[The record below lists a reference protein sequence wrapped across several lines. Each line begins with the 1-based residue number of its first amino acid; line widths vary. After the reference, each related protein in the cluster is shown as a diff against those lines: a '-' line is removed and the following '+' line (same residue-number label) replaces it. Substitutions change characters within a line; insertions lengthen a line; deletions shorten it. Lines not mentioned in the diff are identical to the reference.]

1 MNDEYYREA
10 RSWLDY
16 YRLQSVAGDPTRV
29 APKYTII
36 GEPLTRVPRGTEDKT
51 VLGLSVPAWNWINPI
66 QISFASPDVVY
77 RGLSDM
83 GHPLGLPQARR
94 GNHDMRLLAGPKDGD
109 PVWEQKWVQRLGT
122 WSQTMV
128 QVGTWGK
135 GKHKFIYSS
144 YDFMQSQVGEVKL
157 NMDMVGNGKKGDFR
171 PVTIRE
177 YLEAWYTPGTPL
189 HENVYKRM
197 EQNPTYIP
205 GGQTDMSS
213 HVGRKIKQY
222 RIEAMR
228 VTGYNIPDF
237 SRAMNSDE
245 ANYLEGLIPGIKG
258 DTAVP
263 EPQKDLAIGR
273 IERVVKRLRESSIL
287 GIDE

>member
-1 MNDEYYREA
+1 
-10 RSWLDY
+10 
-16 YRLQSVAGDPTRV
+16 
-29 APKYTII
+29 
-36 GEPLTRVPRGTEDKT
+36 
-51 VLGLSVPAWNWINPI
+51 
-66 QISFASPDVVY
+66 
-77 RGLSDM
+77 
-83 GHPLGLPQARR
+83 
-94 GNHDMRLLAGPKDGD
+94 
-109 PVWEQKWVQRLGT
+109 
-122 WSQTMV
+122 MV

-228 VTGYNIPDF
+228 VTGHNIPDF